1 MGGWFSPEIIKRCL
15 NSFSAVELIEPEIYF
30 YEPKSI
36 NSNEIEK
43 IVTTNPNVKGY
54 IRFKENFL
62 SGVDLLAFDHF
73 KDNFNDNEYMAH
85 SAADIII
92 YSTSIVN
99 QIKILEKV
107 ENAGLICQKNSH
119 LGRSQKDF
127 IEMEKWYMT
136 GVYPSIPQVHGQ
148 GELGPRGEKERHE
161 DYDRAISNGGLV
173 MIAEKED
180 FVSFRNSVFHRDI
193 LMATMEP
200 FMFKDQYRPP
210 IWIDLDLCRYFE
222 IVLNKQSLTYTKE
235 KCYELTLEEYNDPH
249 SEYLKNKLSV
259 NYIGTFRRYAN
270 DPGFANYSHDKC
282 YEDGT
287 LKYDIII

>member
-107 ENAGLICQKNSH
+107 ENAGIICQKNSY
-119 LGRSQKDF
+119 LGKSQKDF
-127 IEMEKWYMT
+127 NSMEEWYRS
-136 GVYPSIPQVHGQ
+136 GVS
-148 GELGPRGEKERHE
+148 EEHE
-161 DYDRAISNGGLV
+161 DYDRGISNSGLV

-259 NYIGTFRRYAN
+259 N
-270 DPGFANYSHDKC
+270 
-282 YEDGT
+282 
-287 LKYDIII
+287 